1 MKNPYLL
8 ASFLLLP
15 LALGLTLQE
24 DDLVFDDVG
33 EESASSTAPTVVS
46 RRLDDSRIS
55 WHDHKRSHDSRHQ
68 VKRLWS
74 VPRVVVPV
82 GHVLKLRIPRQP
94 FVEPA
99 DYYQLVDA
107 NGKQLMRWLYWDDA
121 ASTLMGVP
129 SKKDAGSHRLSIKA
143 IGMHGETVKDLF
155 VVQVVPEN
163 HEELKHR
170 DGKTHCNE
178 GEDQTILMLLLNAR
192 FDDLSPSDRVNTITN
207 LAGFLG
213 LHVSGFSM
221 HPESAKD
228 SSNMDSSVILSGPGN
243 SKHRKEKHFTTVQW
257 QVGCDGHL
265 WRHQTDLVKRLRD
278 QAKDGT
284 LAEVM
289 QHPVLLWRVKTDS
302 NSLLRNRREV
312 GSGEF
317 DNTDDYDGYDD
328 DYEYENGGEE
338 DDEGDG
344 EDSQVQPTIVPETN
358 SPREHFSPEHPHRH
372 HHGEESIDW
381 NTEVIDDRIPLVNQ
395 ANTAENAVNRTTT
408 DTDTDTDTDTGTDTD
423 TDTDTSP
430 TTTTTELT
438 SPPSTIPTT
447 TTTITTTTTS
457 TTTTQQPPSTATGTF
472 TTSTTT
478 TTTTADTNAT
488 STTTTTTTSSPSTTI
503 VPSTTEPPQ
512 PETTEEWTDNTR
524 HEENESINV
533 TSATMSETI
542 TTTTANFPSVI
553 VVHSSTVGPPT
564 TVVERTETDVNSGAM
579 NITTEEPTEHSSVP
593 TTKPTTTLVPTAI
606 PANPATT
613 FIAANTSTLS
623 TILVTNPTTTTPMP
637 TTTQIQTLPPTV
649 STTYTYTVMVPSTT
663 TTIASMST
671 STTTSTPTTTNVTAE
686 SPRVTT
692 ENVEYGVRNSPPRQ
706 DRRLKKIPVT
716 AGKPL
721 SYVIPSDTF
730 SDFEDGDTRRLRL
743 NLYLQ
748 GAPLKMTH
756 WLQFNRNTQ
765 EVYGLPLEN
774 DISTWTYELVAAD
787 SEGLNVTDRLD
798 IHVQQ
803 HKLSRSVNH
812 EFSIYL
818 RIDKRTE
825 FPTDVDWE
833 LRVIRSIAEVYGDT
847 DTKHI
852 TVRSVDI
859 EHGQAIF
866 TWTNDSL
873 PRSSECPKEYIDNL
887 LNVLI
892 DKNGDPSFALRNVLQ
907 PEIAVKRVVYQGIG
921 QCEDTS
927 RPEPPKV
934 STQEPKSNISPVPRN
949 QVDLVNATVGQLLV
963 FKVPEDTF
971 YDVEDGS
978 ARNMR
983 MSLLTIDR
991 TPIPDHEWLQFD
1003 NKNQEFY
1010 GVPMRSDVGRKEYQ
1024 LVVTDKDGASTTDGL
1039 VVVVHPAPLMHHTVE
1054 FSMTLDI
1061 PYESFAHSALQK
1073 RNFVEKLRD
1082 LYQDKDTSAISL
1094 HSISNGSTVIA
1105 WHNRTLPTSYCAHE
1119 EVTRLRSVLVND
1131 NDRRSVT
1138 DEVLEIMGQKF
1149 PVKQITV
1156 IPMGICV
1163 GEVTHVHSPD
1173 NNVPPVDDSTSVG
1186 AFHDDYLITFVLPA
1200 IIIAAMLVLAGIIAC
1215 VLYRRRRSGK
1225 MSVSEQDDE
1234 RQSFRSKGIPVIFQD
1249 ELDEKPDPGNK
1260 SPVILKEEKP
1270 PLPPPEYQKT
1280 EDGADVPM
1288 LAKEN
1293 SEEPYQ
1299 PPPPFATNRDTNR
1312 QNRPKPT
1319 PTYRKPPP
1327 YVPP

>member
-8 ASFLLLP
+8 ACFLLLP
-15 LALGLTLQE
+15 LVLGLTLQE
-24 DDLVFDDVG
+24 DDLVFDDIG
-33 EESASSTAPTVVS
+33 EDSSSSSTAATVNS
-46 RRLDDSRIS
+46 RRFDLAFDDVGEDGASTAATAINRRFNDLRTS
-55 WHDHKRSHDSRHQ
+55 WRDHKRPYDTDKHQ
-68 VKRLWS
+68 VERLWG
-74 VPRVVVPV
+74 VPHVVVPV
-82 GHVLKLRIPRQP
+82 GHVLKLRIPQQP
-94 FVEPA
+94 FTEPA
-99 DYYQLVDA
+99 DYYQLVDS
-107 NGKQLMRWLYWDDA
+107 NGKQLTRWLYWDDA

-129 SKKDAGSHRLSIKA
+129 SKKDVGSHRLSIKA

-155 VVQVVPEN
+155 VVQVVPEK

-170 DGKTHCNE
+170 DGKTHCNK
-178 GEDQTILMLLLNAR
+178 GEDQTLLTLFLDTR
-192 FDDLSPSDRVNTITN
+192 FDNLSPLDRVNTIDN

-213 LHVSGFSM
+213 LHVSAFSM
-221 HPESAKD
+221 HPQSAKENL
-228 SSNMDSSVILSGPGN
+228 NMDSSVILSGPGN
-243 SKHRKEKHFTTVQW
+243 AKHRKEKHLTAVQW
-257 QVGCDGHL
+257 QVGCDDHL

-278 QAKDGT
+278 QARDGT

-289 QHPVLLWRVKTDS
+289 QHPVLLWRVKTDMS
-302 NSLLRNRREV
+302 PLSRNRRDV
-312 GSGEF
+312 GSGNFEYEEY
-317 DNTDDYDGYDD
+317 DEDYNDEYDD
-328 DYEYENGGEE
+328 DEKDSE
-338 DDEGDG
+338 DD
-344 EDSQVQPTIVPETN
+344 EDSQVQPTFMPETN
-358 SPREHFSPEHPHRH
+358 SPRESLGSEHPHRH
-372 HHGEESIDW
+372 HHGEESINW
-381 NTEVIDDRIPLVNQ
+381 NTEGIEDLIPMVNQ
-395 ANTAENAVNRTTT
+395 TNVSENAVNRTTT
-408 DTDTDTDTDTGTDTD
+408 DTSS
-423 TDTDTSP
+423 SP
-430 TTTTTELT
+430 TEQSSVPMMNQTTTTQLPVTTLSHNTTTFVPTIT
-438 SPPSTIPTT
+438 STQATTLVKNITTTPMTT
-447 TTTITTTTTS
+447 TTQMRTLPPTTSTTDTYIGMTPTIVNTTTS
-457 TTTTQQPPSTATGTF
+457 TTIS
-472 TTSTTT
+472 
-478 TTTTADTNAT
+478 
-488 STTTTTTTSSPSTTI
+488 
-503 VPSTTEPPQ
+503 
-512 PETTEEWTDNTR
+512 
-524 HEENESINV
+524 
-533 TSATMSETI
+533 M
-542 TTTTANFPSVI
+542 
-553 VVHSSTVGPPT
+553 TV
-564 TVVERTETDVNSGAM
+564 
-579 NITTEEPTEHSSVP
+579 
-593 TTKPTTTLVPTAI
+593 
-606 PANPATT
+606 
-613 FIAANTSTLS
+613 
-623 TILVTNPTTTTPMP
+623 
-637 TTTQIQTLPPTV
+637 
-649 STTYTYTVMVPSTT
+649 
-663 TTIASMST
+663 
-671 STTTSTPTTTNVTAE
+671 STPTTTNATVEPPKVNTVT
-686 SPRVTT
+686 
-692 ENVEYGVRNSPPRQ
+692 VEYKLQNFPPRQ

-721 SYVIPSDTF
+721 SYVIPSNTF
-730 SDFEDGDTRRLRL
+730 SDLEDGDTRSLRL

-748 GAPLKMTH
+748 GAPLKSTH
-756 WLQFNRNTQ
+756 WLQFNQNTQ

-818 RIDKRTE
+818 RIEKRTD

-833 LRVIRSIAEVYGDT
+833 LKVIRSIAEVYGDS
-847 DTKHI
+847 DTRHI

-859 EHGQAIF
+859 DREQAIF

-892 DKNGDPSFALRNVLQ
+892 DRNGDPSAALRSVLQ
-907 PEIAVKRVVYQGIG
+907 PEIRVKRVIYQGIG
-921 QCEDTS
+921 QCEDIG

-934 STQEPKSNISPVPRN
+934 FTQEPKSNFPPVPRN
-949 QVDLVNATVGQLLV
+949 QVDMVNATVGLLLV

-971 YDVEDGS
+971 YDAEDGS

-991 TPIPDHEWLQFD
+991 TPIPAHEWLQFD
-1003 NKNQEFY
+1003 SKNQEFY

-1024 LVVTDKDGASTTDGL
+1024 LVVTDKDDASATDGL
-1039 VVVVHPAPLMHHTVE
+1039 VVVVHPAPLVHHTVE

-1073 RNFVEKLRD
+1073 RNFIEKLRD
-1082 LYQDKDTSAISL
+1082 LYQDRDTSAISL
-1094 HSISNGSTVIA
+1094 HSISNGSTVIT

-1119 EVTRLRSVLVND
+1119 EVTRLRAVLVND

-1138 DEVLEIMGQKF
+1138 DEVLDIMGQKF

-1156 IPMGICV
+1156 VPMGICV
-1163 GEVTHVHSPD
+1163 GEVPPHVHSPD

-1200 IIIAAMLVLAGIIAC
+1200 IIIAAMLILAGIIAC

-1288 LAKEN
+1288 LPKEN

>member
-8 ASFLLLP
+8 ACFLLLP
-15 LALGLTLQE
+15 LVLGLTLQE

-33 EESASSTAPTVVS
+33 EDSASTAATVVS
-46 RRLDDSRIS
+46 HRYDDSRTS
-55 WHDHKRSHDSRHQ
+55 WHDYKRQRDADRHQ
-68 VKRLWS
+68 VERLWG
-74 VPRVVVPV
+74 VPHVVVPV
-82 GHVLKLRIPRQP
+82 GHELKLRIPRQP
-94 FVEPA
+94 FTEPA

-107 NGKQLMRWLYWDDA
+107 NGNQLMRWLYWDDA

-129 SKKDAGSHRLSIKA
+129 SKKDVGSHRLSVKA

-155 VVQVVPEN
+155 VVQVVPEKQ
-163 HEELKHR
+163 EELKHR

-178 GEDQTILMLLLNAR
+178 EEDQTLLTVLLDTR
-192 FDDLSPSDRVNTITN
+192 YDSLTPSERVNIIDN

-213 LHVSGFSM
+213 LHVSAFSM
-221 HPESAKD
+221 HPQSVKEN
-228 SSNMDSSVILSGPGN
+228 SNMDSSVILSGPGN
-243 SKHRKEKHFTTVQW
+243 VKHRKEKHLTAVQW

-265 WRHQTDLVKRLRD
+265 WRHQTDLVKRLRE

-289 QHPVLLWRVKTDS
+289 QHPVLMWRVKTDS
-302 NSLLRNRREV
+302 VSLVRSRRKA
-312 GSGEF
+312 GSGLGPGNPPSGEY
-317 DNTDDYDGYDD
+317 DNYDD
-328 DYEYENGGEE
+328 DYEDYEDGEE
-338 DDEGDG
+338 DGEDGEEDGEDGEDG
-344 EDSQVQPTIVPETN
+344 EDSQVQPTFVPETN
-358 SPREHFSPEHPHRH
+358 SPRENFGPEHPHRH
-372 HHGEESIDW
+372 HHGEEPIDW
-381 NTEVIDDRIPLVNQ
+381 NTEVDDTLPVKNQ
-395 ANTAENAVNRTTT
+395 ANAAENRTTT
-408 DTDTDTDTDTGTDTD
+408 DTITTPTEQSSVPTTKQT
-423 TDTDTSP
+423 TTLVPTTIP
-430 TTTTTELT
+430 ANATTTYIATTITNTPPTTFATNTTTT
-438 SPPSTIPTT
+438 PV
-447 TTTITTTTTS
+447 TTITQMRTLPPTTS
-457 TTTTQQPPSTATGTF
+457 TTYTYIARAP
-472 TTSTTT
+472 TTT
-478 TTTTADTNAT
+478 TTTTTVASTAAPV
-488 STTTTTTTSSPSTTI
+488 TTT
-503 VPSTTEPPQ
+503 
-512 PETTEEWTDNTR
+512 ET
-524 HEENESINV
+524 
-533 TSATMSETI
+533 
-542 TTTTANFPSVI
+542 
-553 VVHSSTVGPPT
+553 
-564 TVVERTETDVNSGAM
+564 
-579 NITTEEPTEHSSVP
+579 
-593 TTKPTTTLVPTAI
+593 
-606 PANPATT
+606 
-613 FIAANTSTLS
+613 
-623 TILVTNPTTTTPMP
+623 
-637 TTTQIQTLPPTV
+637 
-649 STTYTYTVMVPSTT
+649 
-663 TTIASMST
+663 
-671 STTTSTPTTTNVTAE
+671 
-686 SPRVTT
+686 PRVIT
-692 ENVEYGVRNSPPRQ
+692 ESVEHGIQNYPPRQ
-706 DRRLKKIPVT
+706 DKRLKKIPVT
-716 AGKPL
+716 AGKSL
-721 SYVIPSDTF
+721 SYVIPANTF
-730 SDFEDGDTRRLRL
+730 SDIEDGDTRRLRL
-743 NLYLQ
+743 SLNLQ
-748 GAPLKMTH
+748 GAPLKSSH
-756 WLQFNRNTQ
+756 WLQFNQSTQ

-774 DISTWTYELVAAD
+774 DISTWTYELIAAD
-787 SEGLNVTDRLD
+787 SGGLSVSDQLD

-812 EFSIYL
+812 DFSIYL

-833 LRVIRSIAEVYGDT
+833 LKVIRSIAEIYGDF
-847 DTKHI
+847 DTHHI

-859 EHGQAIF
+859 EHDQAIF

-887 LNVLI
+887 LSVLI

-907 PEIAVKRVVYQGIG
+907 PEIRVKRVIYHGIG
-921 QCEDTS
+921 QCEYVG
-927 RPEPPKV
+927 RLEPPEV
-934 STQEPKSNISPVPRN
+934 STEEPKSNFPPVPRN
-949 QVDLVNATVGQLLV
+949 QVDLVNAHVGQLLV

-971 YDVEDGS
+971 YDAEDGS
-978 ARNMR
+978 ARNME

-991 TPIPDHEWLQFD
+991 TPIPAHEWLQFD
-1003 NKNQEFY
+1003 SKNQEFY

-1024 LVVTDKDGASTTDGL
+1024 LVVTDKDDASATDGL
-1039 VVVVHPAPLMHHTVE
+1039 VVVVHAAPLMHHTVE

-1073 RNFVEKLRD
+1073 RNFIEKLRD

-1094 HSISNGSTVIA
+1094 HTISNGSTVIT

-1119 EVTRLRSVLVND
+1119 EVSRLRSVLVKSD

-1138 DEVLEIMGQKF
+1138 DEVLDIMGQKF

-1156 IPMGICV
+1156 IPMGICL
-1163 GEVTHVHSPD
+1163 GELTGIHSPE
-1173 NNVPPVDDSTSVG
+1173 NHAPPVDDSTSVG
-1186 AFHDDYLITFVLPA
+1186 AFHDDYLLTFVLPA
-1200 IIIAAMLVLAGIIAC
+1200 IIIAAMLILAGIIAC

-1288 LAKEN
+1288 LPKEN

>member
-8 ASFLLLP
+8 ACFLLLP
-15 LALGLTLQE
+15 LVLGLTLQE
-24 DDLVFDDVG
+24 DDLVFDDIG
-33 EESASSTAPTVVS
+33 EDSSSSSTAATVNS
-46 RRLDDSRIS
+46 RPATAINRRFNDLRTS
-55 WHDHKRSHDSRHQ
+55 WRDHKRPYDTDKHQ
-68 VKRLWS
+68 VERLWG
-74 VPRVVVPV
+74 VPHVVVPV
-82 GHVLKLRIPRQP
+82 GHVLKLRIPQQP
-94 FVEPA
+94 FTEPA
-99 DYYQLVDA
+99 DYYQLVDS
-107 NGKQLMRWLYWDDA
+107 NGKQLTRWLYWDDA
-121 ASTLMGVP
+121 ASTLLGVP
-129 SKKDAGSHRLSIKA
+129 SKKDVGSHRLSIKA

-155 VVQVVPEN
+155 VVQVVPEK

-170 DGKTHCNE
+170 DGKTHCNK
-178 GEDQTILMLLLNAR
+178 GEDQTLLTLFLDTR
-192 FDDLSPSDRVNTITN
+192 FDNLSPLDRVNTIDN

-213 LHVSGFSM
+213 LHVSAFSM
-221 HPESAKD
+221 HPQSAKENL
-228 SSNMDSSVILSGPGN
+228 NMDSSVILSGPGN
-243 SKHRKEKHFTTVQW
+243 AKHRKEKHLTAVQW
-257 QVGCDGHL
+257 QVGCDDHL

-278 QAKDGT
+278 QARDGT

-289 QHPVLLWRVKTDS
+289 QHPVLLWRVKTDMS
-302 NSLLRNRREV
+302 PLSRNRRDV
-312 GSGEF
+312 GSGNFEY
-317 DNTDDYDGYDD
+317 DEYDEDYNDEYDD
-328 DYEYENGGEE
+328 DEKDSE
-338 DDEGDG
+338 DD
-344 EDSQVQPTIVPETN
+344 EDSQVQPTFVPETN
-358 SPREHFSPEHPHRH
+358 SPRESLGSEHPHRH
-372 HHGEESIDW
+372 HHGEESINW
-381 NTEVIDDRIPLVNQ
+381 NTEEIEEMIPMVNQ
-395 ANTAENAVNRTTT
+395 TNVSENAVNRTTT
-408 DTDTDTDTDTGTDTD
+408 DTSSG
-423 TDTDTSP
+423 
-430 TTTTTELT
+430 TTTTELT
-438 SPPSTIPTT
+438 SPPSTTPTT
-447 TTTITTTTTS
+447 TTVMTFTSTTTS
-457 TTTTQQPPSTATGTF
+457 TTTTQQPPSTATGTT

-478 TTTTADTNAT
+478 TTTIAD
-488 STTTTTTTSSPSTTI
+488 TTTTTSVPTTI
-503 VPSTTEPPQ
+503 APTTEPSR
-512 PETTEEWTDNTR
+512 PETTEEWMENTR
-524 HEENESINV
+524 HENESINV
-533 TSATMSETI
+533 SSAIIPE
-542 TTTTANFPSVI
+542 TTTTTILPSVI
-553 VVHSSTVGPPT
+553 VPHSSTVGTPT
-564 TVVERTETDVNSGAM
+564 TVVERTETDVNGGTV
-579 NITTEEPTEHSSVP
+579 NTTTEEPTEHSSVP
-593 TTKPTTTLVPTAI
+593 MMNQTTTTQVPVTTLSHNMTTFVPTITSTQATTLVKNI
-606 PANPATT
+606 
-613 FIAANTSTLS
+613 
-623 TILVTNPTTTTPMP
+623 TTTPMTTP
-637 TTTQIQTLPPTV
+637 TQMRTLPPT
-649 STTYTYTVMVPSTT
+649 
-663 TTIASMST
+663 T
-671 STTTSTPTTTNVTAE
+671 STTDTYIEMTPTIVNTTTSSTTISMTVSTPTTTNATVE
-686 SPRVTT
+686 PPRVNTVT
-692 ENVEYGVRNSPPRQ
+692 VEYKPQNFPPRQ

-721 SYVIPSDTF
+721 SYVIPSNTF
-730 SDFEDGDTRRLRL
+730 SDLEDGDTRSLRL

-748 GAPLKMTH
+748 GAPLKSTH
-756 WLQFNRNTQ
+756 WLQFNQNTQ

-787 SEGLNVTDRLD
+787 TEGLNVTDRLD

-818 RIDKRTE
+818 RIEKRTD

-833 LRVIRSIAEVYGDT
+833 LKVIRSIAEVYGDS
-847 DTKHI
+847 DTRHI

-859 EHGQAIF
+859 DREQAIF

-892 DKNGDPSFALRNVLQ
+892 DRTGDPSAALRTVLQ
-907 PEIAVKRVVYQGIG
+907 PEIRVKRVIYQGIG
-921 QCEDTS
+921 QCEDIG

-934 STQEPKSNISPVPRN
+934 STQEPKSNFPPVPRN

-971 YDVEDGS
+971 YDAEDGS

-991 TPIPDHEWLQFD
+991 TPIPPHEWLQFD
-1003 NKNQEFY
+1003 GKNQEFY

-1024 LVVTDKDGASTTDGL
+1024 LVVTDKDDASATDGL
-1039 VVVVHPAPLMHHTVE
+1039 VVVVHPAPLVHHTVE

-1073 RNFVEKLRD
+1073 RNFIEKLRD
-1082 LYQDKDTSAISL
+1082 LYQDRDTSAISL
-1094 HSISNGSTVIA
+1094 HSISNGSTVIT

-1119 EVTRLRSVLVND
+1119 EVTRLRAVLVND

-1138 DEVLEIMGQKF
+1138 DEVLDIMGQKF

-1156 IPMGICV
+1156 VPMGICV
-1163 GEVTHVHSPD
+1163 GEVPPHVHSPD

-1200 IIIAAMLVLAGIIAC
+1200 IIIAAMLILAGIIAC

-1288 LAKEN
+1288 LPKEN

>member
-33 EESASSTAPTVVS
+33 EESASSTAPTVIS

-408 DTDTDTDTDTGTDTD
+408 DTDMNTDTD
-423 TDTDTSP
+423 TDTDTDMG
-430 TTTTTELT
+430 TDTDTD
-438 SPPSTIPTT
+438 
-447 TTTITTTTTS
+447 TS
-457 TTTTQQPPSTATGTF
+457 TT
-472 TTSTTT
+472 
-478 TTTTADTNAT
+478 
-488 STTTTTTTSSPSTTI
+488 
-503 VPSTTEPPQ
+503 
-512 PETTEEWTDNTR
+512 
-524 HEENESINV
+524 
-533 TSATMSETI
+533 
-542 TTTTANFPSVI
+542 
-553 VVHSSTVGPPT
+553 
-564 TVVERTETDVNSGAM
+564 
-579 NITTEEPTEHSSVP
+579 PTEHSSVP

-613 FIAANTSTLS
+613 FIASNTSTLS

-637 TTTQIQTLPPTV
+637 TTTQIQTLPPTI

-847 DTKHI
+847 DTRHI